1 MPTADTLLS
10 QIRAAVTKE
19 LISELRDVLDRME
32 GKTVSKTKT
41 KSKIKSY
48 TVGQNGPLPS
58 WIITQEGLK
67 KGRLAFHKLIGKY
80 GRGHVIRR
88 KT

>member
-41 KSKIKSY
+41 KSKTTTY
-48 TVGQNGPLPS
+48 RTGQNGPVPS
-58 WIITQEGLK
+58 WIIAQEGVK
-67 KGRLAFHKLIGKY
+67 KNGAFKKLVEKHGK
-80 GRGHVIRR
+80 GHIIKR
-88 KT
+88 K